1 MIGDVVREIL
11 DLQRAPM
18 EELRRRYEEIFGDL
32 PTERGRKAIVAR
44 LAHEVQRK
52 AREAGQGDAIRKRAR
67 RRQPRPQPH
76 APKRRRKPGEP
87 RIGTVIVRRWRDVEL
102 KLHVHENGYEVDG
115 VMHRSLSA
123 AARAVTGSRWDG
135 RLFWGLKARSRR
147 KKKAK
152 P

>member
-1 MIGDVVREIL
+1 
-11 DLQRAPM
+11 
-18 EELRRRYEEIFGDL
+18 
-32 PTERGRKAIVAR
+32 
-44 LAHEVQRK
+44 
-52 AREAGQGDAIRKRAR
+52 
-67 RRQPRPQPH
+67 
-76 APKRRRKPGEP
+76 
-87 RIGTVIVRRWRDVEL
+87 VRRWRDVEL